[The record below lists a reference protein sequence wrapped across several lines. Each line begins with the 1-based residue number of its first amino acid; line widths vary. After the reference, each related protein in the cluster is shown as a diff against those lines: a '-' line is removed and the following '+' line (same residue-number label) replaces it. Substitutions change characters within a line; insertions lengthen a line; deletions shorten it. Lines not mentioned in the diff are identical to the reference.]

1 MTQPTQSDVHVNRPL
16 TQISIAWMQ
25 QARGFVADLA
35 FPNIPVSK
43 QSDVYWEY
51 SRDFWNRDEM
61 EVRAPGTESKGIGY
75 EVSTT
80 PYFAPVYAIHHDI
93 PDQVRSNA
101 DEAINPDRDA
111 TELVSMQAM
120 LRRERQW
127 ASTYFQ
133 PSIWAT
139 DQTAGSD
146 WDAAGD
152 PIVQIRTA
160 KRTVLQNTG
169 YEPNTLILGKQAA
182 DILIDNAQVVD
193 RVIYGTQNQVS
204 VVRMPELAALME
216 IDRILVM
223 SAIENT
229 AAEGAAEN
237 NAFIGNTLD
246 ALLVYAAPRPSLMAP
261 SGGYTFSWTGL
272 MGAGA
277 QGGRISRFRMP
288 HLKSD
293 RVEMEMAFDH
303 QLVSADLGY
312 YFDDVT
318 AA

>member
-1 MTQPTQSDVHVNRPL
+1 MSQPTPSDVHVNRPL
-16 TQISIAWMQ
+16 TQLSIAWMQ
-25 QARGFVADLA
+25 QQTGFVADRV

-51 SRDFWNRDEM
+51 SREFFNRDEM
-61 EVRAPGTESKGIGY
+61 AVRAPGAESKGIGY
-75 EVSTT
+75 QVSTS
-80 PYFAPVYAIHHDI
+80 PYYAPVYAIHHDI

-101 DEAINPDRDA
+101 DDAINPDRDA
-111 TELVSMQAM
+111 AELVSMQAL
-120 LRRERQW
+120 LRREVQW

-133 PSIWAT
+133 PAVWAT
-139 DQTAGSD
+139 DQAAGTD

-152 PIVQIRTA
+152 PIPQIRTA

-169 YEPNTLILGKQAA
+169 YEPNTLVLGRQAA
-182 DILIDNAQVVD
+182 DLLLDNAAVVD

-204 VVRMPELAALME
+204 TVGLPELAALLQL
-216 IDRILVM
+216 DRILVM

-229 AAEGAAEN
+229 AVEGAAESN
-237 NAFIGNTLD
+237 SFIGNSLD

-261 SGGYTFSWTGL
+261 SGGYTFSWNGL

-277 QGGRISRFRMP
+277 MGGRISRFRMP

-303 QLVSADLGY
+303 KLVSADLGY